1 MLKYLLDTNI
11 VIYTIKNRPQ
21 AVRERFNRHAGQMAI
36 SSVTV
41 AELVF
46 GVERSAEPQRNLAV
60 VEGFVARL
68 EQLAFD
74 SEAAIQSGQIRAE
87 LAAKGTPI
95 GPYDV
100 MIAGQARASGLILVT
115 NNLKEFER
123 VGGLRLENWAG

>member
-11 VIYTIKNRPQ
+11 VIYTIKNRPESLRQ
-21 AVRERFNRHAGQMAI
+21 RFNHHAGQMAI

-41 AELVF
+41 AELIY
-46 GVERSAEPQRNLAV
+46 GIERSARPEENLAV
-60 VEGFVARL
+60 IEGFMARL
-68 EQLAFD
+68 ELLAFD

-87 LAAKGTPI
+87 VAARGTPI

-123 VGGLRLENWAG
+123 VEGLRLENWVA